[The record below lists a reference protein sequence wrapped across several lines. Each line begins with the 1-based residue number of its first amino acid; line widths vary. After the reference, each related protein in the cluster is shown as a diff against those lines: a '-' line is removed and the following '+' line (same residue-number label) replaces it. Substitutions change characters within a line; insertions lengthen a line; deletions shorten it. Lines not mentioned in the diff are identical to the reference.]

1 MRTRIQV
8 SSSLIAWPQKE
19 ASLLGCAH
27 VRGIISRWQ
36 ANNAWQMPSMY
47 KDQVSGV
54 PPEADQVSEKGK
66 IESKTSDLN
75 TET

>member
-1 MRTRIQV
+1 
-8 SSSLIAWPQKE
+8 
-19 ASLLGCAH
+19 
-27 VRGIISRWQ
+27 
-36 ANNAWQMPSMY
+36 MY